1 MAKPPPRTDEEIAKA
16 AMLDIAGSLGSTLP
30 EYDQRYIFQRIL
42 WAIRE
47 AKGTWIVI
55 LVSRR
60 KRLMAA

>member
-47 AKGTWIVI
+47 AK
-55 LVSRR
+55 
-60 KRLMAA
+60 A